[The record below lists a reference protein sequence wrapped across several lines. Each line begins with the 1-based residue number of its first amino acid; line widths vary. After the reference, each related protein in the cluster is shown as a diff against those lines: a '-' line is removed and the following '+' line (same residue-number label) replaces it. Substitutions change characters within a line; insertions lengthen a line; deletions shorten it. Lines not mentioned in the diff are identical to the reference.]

1 MEICGSAKNPHP
13 LKMQTSATVYKR
25 KEKLVLCLDTSVGRG
40 VGSYPT
46 CRRFESCSRHHFTK
60 EVNNMFKFLSK
71 WLPPVSLITDAAFAT
86 CCFYEGWTVLGVLTA
101 LACAMTFVEL
111 FVISDYRKK

>member
-1 MEICGSAKNPHP
+1 
-13 LKMQTSATVYKR
+13 
-25 KEKLVLCLDTSVGRG
+25 
-40 VGSYPT
+40 
-46 CRRFESCSRHHFTK
+46 
-60 EVNNMFKFLSK
+60 MFKFLSK

>member
-1 MEICGSAKNPHP
+1 MP
-13 LKMQTSATVYKR
+13 
-25 KEKLVLCLDTSVGRG
+25 EKLIGYGHPTHIREV
-40 VGSYPT
+40 VGSSPT
-46 CRRFESCSRHHFTK
+46 SGTNLQK
-60 EVNNMFKFLSK
+60 EVNNMLKFLSK

-86 CCFYEGWTVLGVLTA
+86 CCFYEGWVALGILTA